1 MNAATRQAPAQ
12 YELATLIKRA
22 NANLL
27 QRPNSSKD
35 LRVRADAF
43 YLLKQ
48 YEQARRDYEHL
59 LELKPDSPQLL
70 YRLGC
75 VCELM
80 RRRDAAVEAFE
91 RFLVLRP
98 ESEEAALKVQQ
109 LRAMGGAALDSNRL
123 CELMLKTEQ
132 SAPEGRETAE
142 KQPERLYKRY

>member
-1 MNAATRQAPAQ
+1 MNAAMRQAPAQ
-12 YELATLIKRA
+12 YELLTLIKHA

-43 YLLKQ
+43 YLIKQ
-48 YEQARRDYEHL
+48 YEQAKRDYEHL
-59 LELKPDSPQLL
+59 LELKPDCPQLL

-80 RRRDAAVEAFE
+80 RRRDAAIEAFK
-91 RFLVLRP
+91 RFLELRP

-109 LRAMGGAALDSNRL
+109 LRAMNGAQLDSKKL
-123 CELMLKTEQ
+123 CQMMLKAEQ
-132 SAPEGRETAE
+132 SVPET
-142 KQPERLYKRY
+142 